1 MHISG
6 GFVMS
11 SNINITTNMINN
23 TKKNKHKRYLL
34 VASNLYGDEYI
45 SPTATDTAIQK
56 LAEKRSK
63 MFLPQIDII
72 TSTSVDAEDLL
83 TKNEL
88 YDYKAPTIVSVQYH
102 SHGEI
107 KELPVMY
114 NDEVLNSIASQQTNN
129 KLVKS
134 SITDDVFQNVKDKL
148 IANENDLLNRLLYS
162 QFEITDPQI
171 RMALA
176 SALRHG
182 TSQINFDQLYS
193 RIHQYYKQWRT
204 FYYHT
209 SGHYQK
215 DIAIKRK
222 KM

>member
-1 MHISG
+1 
-6 GFVMS
+6 MS
-11 SNINITTNMINN
+11 NSINISTNMTGDI
-23 TKKNKHKRYLL
+23 KRNKHKRYLL

-45 SPTATDTAIQK
+45 SPNATDTPIQQ

-72 TSTSVDAEDLL
+72 TSASVDSEDLL
-83 TKNEL
+83 TKYEM

-107 KELPVMY
+107 KDLPVMY
-114 NDEVLNSIASQQTNN
+114 NDEVLNSIAIQQTNN

-134 SITDDVFQNVKDKL
+134 SITDNVFQNIKTQL

-162 QFEITDPQI
+162 DFGITDPQLRTI
-171 RMALA
+171 LNNALKF
-176 SALRHG
+176 G
-182 TSQINFDQLYS
+182 TSQINFEQLYS
-193 RIHQYYKQWRT
+193 RMHSYYKQWRT
-204 FYYHT
+204 FYYYT
-209 SGHYQK
+209 SEHYQK

-222 KM
+222 KL

>member
-6 GFVMS
+6 GFIMS
-11 SNINITTNMINN
+11 NNINISTKMINN

-34 VASNLYGDEYI
+34 VASNIYGDEYI
-45 SPTATDTAIQK
+45 NPNVPDTTSQK

-72 TSTSVDAEDLL
+72 TSSSTDLEELL
-83 TKNEL
+83 TKYDM
-88 YDYKAPTIVSVQYH
+88 YDYKVHTTVSVQYH

-134 SITDDVFQNVKDKL
+134 SVTDDVFQNVKDKL
-148 IANENDLLNRLLYS
+148 IANENYLLNRLLYS

-171 RMALA
+171 RTILT
-176 SALRHG
+176 SALRRG

-209 SGHYQK
+209 SEHYQK
-215 DIAIKRK
+215 DVAIKRK